1 MTVDPNAILT
11 ISWEA
16 PLRPRYAT
24 LDAIAPGFLFGGD
37 EALNTIDRYEVEI
50 YSDTLNVYINKGYF
64 YTNQAEFPAG
74 DLSDA
79 RIRIRSI
86 TRDGTK
92 SEFTESGTFSLY
104 GFTSI
109 FSDARNTIFLSFV

>member
-1 MTVDPNAILT
+1 MSVNPNSVIS
-11 ISWEA
+11 ISWDA

-24 LDAIAPGFLFGGD
+24 LDALIPGFIFGGD
-37 EALNTIDRYEVEI
+37 ELLNIVDRYEIEI
-50 YSDTLNVYINKGYF
+50 FNENLNAYINKGYF
-64 YTNQAEFPAG
+64 YTTQAEFQAG
-74 DLSDA
+74 ELEDA
-79 RIRIRSI
+79 KIRIRAI

-104 GFTSI
+104 GITSI